1 MGGRGP
7 PPLLCLVVPGAWSLC
22 NMEGRGDGGAGAG
35 VSHRDE
41 WNSGGRLGSRISLV
55 LHPKLYRIFFLS
67 GPQFLT
73 L

>member
-1 MGGRGP
+1 
-7 PPLLCLVVPGAWSLC
+7 
-22 NMEGRGDGGAGAG
+22 MEGRGDGGAGAG

-41 WNSGGRLGSRISLV
+41 WNSGGRPGSRISLV